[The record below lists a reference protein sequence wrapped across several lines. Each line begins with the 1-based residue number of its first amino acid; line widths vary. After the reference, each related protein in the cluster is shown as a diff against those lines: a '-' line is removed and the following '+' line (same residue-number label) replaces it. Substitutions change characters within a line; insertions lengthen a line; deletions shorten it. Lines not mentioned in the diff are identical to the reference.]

1 MNMSTSSPVFSR
13 MSAAGEQQPS
23 AHDVIH
29 LMRSHIWKI
38 VVITVCI
45 TILAVAYAFLASP
58 IYSADVLVRVDPPES
73 NAFGVVPQTQVLNQL
88 AAQPT
93 DAEIAIMQS
102 RSVIDPVLQQYKFN
116 VVAKPHVFPLLSIL
130 SELFAT
136 PGVPSGP
143 WFYLDS
149 FAWGGEQIDITS
161 LNVPS
166 QFEDKNL
173 DLIALGNDRY
183 QLLDEAGNVLLT
195 GTVGVLAQANDISL
209 LVNRLVARPLTR
221 FDVRRYNEI
230 NAIRR
235 FQNSLK
241 ISDDGRSTGVV
252 RVTFSDPSPIVATG
266 VANAIAQSYI
276 AASIASRQAN
286 DGKTLA
292 FIDQELPRLR
302 TDLLKD
308 ELALSEFQRSSVS
321 MSPMT
326 EAQAYLQSDLD
337 FQRQI
342 AALTIQRIQL
352 LTRFTADSPE
362 IKNID
367 QQIDKLNGYET
378 NYHSQFV
385 GMPKSAQENADL
397 TRNTKNAETIYTAMA
412 NKQEELLV
420 QRAGATGNAHI
431 VDAAVRPS
439 LPFKPNRLL
448 VISGGFG
455 FGLLVGMAYVFIRYQ
470 VFGGVIDPNFVENYL
485 SVPLLGSLSFSHNQE
500 SLEMPALAEPQAD
513 RDLGWRHADSI
524 SMSSGGGTRL
534 GLAKTR
540 IISSSLPASAH
551 RLLSRSFPHDIS
563 IEALRY
569 VRTALHIEMAQ
580 APNNIVALTG
590 PTVATGKSFVA
601 ANLAVLQAEAGLR
614 VLLIDADMR
623 CGRLASFF
631 KQFNA
636 GGLADVLRGDLQL
649 HAAIRPVGI
658 ENLSFMSCGSYPSNP
673 SELLAKN
680 PLNKLLGGLESQ
692 FDLVIVD
699 TPPFLPVTDAAI
711 VAHQAGA
718 TLMVLRSGTQTKQE
732 VTDTVSGLDR
742 TGARLIGA
750 IFNGMPARYGI
761 GGRYDYEPI
770 ARHAYNTNDQTVQAA

>member
-1 MNMSTSSPVFSR
+1 MNMSISSPVSPR
-13 MSAAGEQQPS
+13 MLAAGDQQLS
-23 AHDVIH
+23 ALDVAH
-29 LMRSHIWKI
+29 LLLSHIWKI
-38 VVITVCI
+38 AIITVFI
-45 TILAVAYAFLASP
+45 ATLAVAYAFLAQP

-88 AAQPT
+88 TAQPT

-116 VVAKPHVFPLLSIL
+116 VVAKPHGFPLLSIL

-136 PGVPSGP
+136 PGAPSNP
-143 WFYLDS
+143 WLYLDS

-166 QFEDKNL
+166 KLEDKNL
-173 DLIALGNDRY
+173 NLIALGNGRY
-183 QLLDEAGNVLLT
+183 QLRDDTGNTLLD
-195 GTVGVLAQANDISL
+195 GTVGMLAQANDISIF
-209 LVNRLVARPLTR
+209 VNRLVARPLTR
-221 FDVRRYNEI
+221 FDVKRYNEI

-241 ISDDGRSTGVV
+241 IADDGRSTGVV
-252 RVTFSDPSPIVATG
+252 RITFSDRSPNVATG

-308 ELALSEFQRSSVS
+308 ELALSAFQRSSVS
-321 MSPMT
+321 MSPVT
-326 EAQAYLQSDLD
+326 EAQSYLQSDLD

-342 AALTIQRIQL
+342 AALSVQRIQL
-352 LTRFTADSPE
+352 LAHFTDDSPE

-367 QQIDKLNGYET
+367 QQLDKLNGYET
-378 NYHSQFV
+378 NFHTQFV

-397 TRNTKNAETIYTAMA
+397 TRNMKNAETIYTAMA
-412 NKQEELLV
+412 NKQEELMV

-439 LPFKPNRLL
+439 LPFKPDRVL
-448 VISGGFG
+448 VISGGVAL
-455 FGLLVGMAYVFIRYQ
+455 GLLLGMAYVFIRYQ
-470 VFGGVIDPNFVENYL
+470 VIGGVTNPNFIQDYL
-485 SVPLLGSLSFSHNQE
+485 SVPLLGALSFSHNQE
-500 SLEMPALAEPQAD
+500 NIETPAPAEAQAG
-513 RDLGWRHADSI
+513 RDLGWRHADGI
-524 SMSSGGGTRL
+524 SANAGGSARI

-540 IISSSLPASAH
+540 TISSSLPACAH

-569 VRTALHIEMAQ
+569 VRTALQIEMAQ
-580 APNNIVALTG
+580 APNRIVALTS
-590 PTVATGKSFVA
+590 PTVGTGKSFVA

-614 VLLIDADMR
+614 ILLIDADMR

-631 KQFNA
+631 KQSNA
-636 GGLADVLRGDLQL
+636 EGLAEVLRGDLQL

-658 ENLSFMSCGSYPSNP
+658 QNLSFMSCGNYPVNP
-673 SELLAKN
+673 SELLAKS
-680 PLNKLLGGLESQ
+680 PLNTLLGGIESQ

-718 TLMVLRSGTQTKQE
+718 TMMVLRFGTQTKQE

-750 IFNGMPARYGI
+750 VFNGMPPRYGT

-770 ARHAYNTNDQTVQAA
+770 ARHAYSTNGKAVRAA